1 MQRYCGISIIC
12 SDREL
17 SLLLERPGY
26 LHAHAGIVR
35 RSTMLEA
42 THAVW
47 ACGLENMAIGESGHP
62 TIY

>member
-17 SLLLERPGY
+17 SLLLRRPGY
-26 LHAHAGIVR
+26 PHAHAGIVR
-35 RSTMLEA
+35 RSIMLGP
-42 THAVW
+42 TDTVW
-47 ACGLENMAIGESGHP
+47 ACGLEDIATGESGRP